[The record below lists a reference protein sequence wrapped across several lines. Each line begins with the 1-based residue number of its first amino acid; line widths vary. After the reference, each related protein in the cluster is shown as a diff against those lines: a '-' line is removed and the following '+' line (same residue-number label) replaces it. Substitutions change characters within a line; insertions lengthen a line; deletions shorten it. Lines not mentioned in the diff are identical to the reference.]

1 MSVMRR
7 RPRRGRLAPLL
18 IAALV
23 AGSGAF
29 PAGAQEEGA
38 QEEEAAAPGPIVTDR
53 PTDSASPVLVPPR
66 TLQIEAGYKFTH
78 TDDGSGRTDTHE
90 LPDLLAR
97 FGINERV
104 EARLTATGW
113 TFRDATAGDDDGFND
128 VSLGAKF
135 ALGEGRGRRP
145 RTSLLADVSLPV
157 GQTGFTNDY
166 VIPKV
171 LFLAEHGLTGGAGL
185 IWNLGPSFVSRKKDD
200 ERRTD
205 VVLNYAI
212 AMSGALGGPWS
223 LFGEV
228 YGNFDFGSDS
238 SDSHTVQAGTTVLL
252 GRTFQ
257 LDVRVGYGLVS
268 GVPDWLAGAGL
279 AFRIPG

>member
-1 MSVMRR
+1 LTVSLLRR
-7 RPRRGRLAPLL
+7 RPSRARLARLL
-18 IAALV
+18 FAALV
-23 AGSGAF
+23 AM
-29 PAGAQEEGA
+29 AGAVAAGA

-53 PTDSASPVLVPPR
+53 PTDSASPALVPRR
-66 TLQIEAGYKFTH
+66 TLQIEAGYKFTR

-90 LPDLLAR
+90 VPDLLAR
-97 FGINERV
+97 FGITERV

-113 TFRDATAGDDDGFND
+113 TFRDATSGDEDGFND

-135 ALGEGRGRRP
+135 ALGEGSGRRP
-145 RTSLLADVSLPV
+145 RTSLLGDVSLPV
-157 GQTGFTNDY
+157 GQAAFTDDY

-185 IWNLGPSFVSRKKDD
+185 IWNLGPSFVSRKMDD
-200 ERRTD
+200 RRRTD

-212 AMSGALGGPWS
+212 ALSGAVGGPWS

-238 SDSHTVQAGTTVLL
+238 SDSHTVQTGTTVLL

-257 LDVRVGYGLVS
+257 LDFRVGCGLVS

-279 AFRIPG
+279 AFRLPR